1 MFFSLMAFIP
11 WHFSHSHFFFYFH
24 ELLFHLLDYKL
35 LRSRTMFAYSLLLC
49 PQHLAW
55 YLAPC
60 SSYYLLADK
69 GCCFIH
75 SSPLGQTVLLIFV
88 AFADHTSPLYNY
100 LFPPQ
105 NSNEMIL
112 HLHIFNDVSIIHYE
126 YRQFAT
132 FI

>member
-1 MFFSLMAFIP
+1 MVYPLWKISPLYRAIISCVFSLMAFIP
-11 WHFSHSHFFFYFH
+11 SHFFIFFH
-24 ELLFHLLDYKL
+24 EHLFHLLDYKL

-88 AFADHTSPLYNY
+88 AFRDHTSPLWY
-100 LFPPQ
+100 
-105 NSNEMIL
+105 EKGRKIGL
-112 HLHIFNDVSIIHYE
+112 HGGKQGRKLSSF
-126 YRQFAT
+126 
-132 FI
+132 